1 MNKKMILLTER
12 RERLIAQ
19 AAAQRQALAHDIE
32 PWRTPLALADKGI
45 NALRF
50 VSRHP
55 KSIVGVIALIAILQP
70 RSAGKWLGR
79 GWVTWQL
86 MHKLRSRSDVPVIS
100 PKTTPPIRT
109 VAH

>member
-1 MNKKMILLTER
+1 MNNKRILLTKR
-12 RERLIAQ
+12 REHLVAQ
-19 AAAQRQALAHDIE
+19 AAAQRRALAHDIE
-32 PWRTPLALADKGI
+32 PWRTPLALTDKGI

-55 KSIVGVIALIAILQP
+55 KSIVGGIALLAILQP
-70 RSAGKWLGR
+70 RNAGKWLGR

-86 MHKLRSRSDVPVIS
+86 MHNLRGRLEGPVSSSKLTS
-100 PKTTPPIRT
+100 PIRT

>member
-12 RERLIAQ
+12 RERLVAQ
-19 AAAQRQALAHDIE
+19 AATQRRALAHDIE

-86 MHKLRSRSDVPVIS
+86 MHNLRGRLEGPVRSSKL
-100 PKTTPPIRT
+100 TPPLRT
-109 VAH
+109 LAH